1 MKTYIEQLKAQIAKQ
16 QPASHLQSVP
26 SQRVIELA
34 EKINK
39 WHDKRPVP
47 ERWQPV
53 ILGRIAALFGVT
65 REQAAAGM
73 QYAGWQEKR
82 TGTSS
87 LWQAPTNFY
96 HNMEK

>member
-1 MKTYIEQLKAQIAKQ
+1 MKTYTEQLKAQIAKQ
-16 QPASHLQSVP
+16 QPARHLQNAP
-26 SQRVIELA
+26 SHRVIELA
-34 EKINK
+34 EKINA

-65 REQAAAGM
+65 RELAAAGL

-82 TGTSS
+82 IGTTS
-87 LWQAPTNFY
+87 LWQAPTMNFD
-96 HNMEK
+96 NKEC